1 MDINKTKCPKCKKN
15 VTVKIIVEMQ
25 YVYESTE
32 YDMVKNL
39 IWSDPKDIQIIKI
52 RYTCKECGY
61 KTKITTKFDK
71 DYDNENYR

>member
-1 MDINKTKCPKCKKN
+1 
-15 VTVKIIVEMQ
+15 MQ

-52 RYTCKECGY
+52 WYTCKECGY